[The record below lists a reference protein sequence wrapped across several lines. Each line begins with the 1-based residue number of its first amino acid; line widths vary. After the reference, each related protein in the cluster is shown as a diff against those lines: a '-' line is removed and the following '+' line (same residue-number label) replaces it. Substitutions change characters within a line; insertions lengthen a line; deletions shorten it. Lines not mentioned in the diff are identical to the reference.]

1 MSEPP
6 YRVTVRRAVTDLFR
20 ELGITTIFG
29 NPGSTELGLLQDFP
43 TDFRYVLGLQESV
56 VVGMAD
62 GYAQATHN
70 AAVVNLHSAAGVGHA
85 MGNVFTASKN
95 QTPLVILA
103 GQQSRSMLPFDPF
116 LFSERA
122 TELPQPYV
130 KWACEPARGEDVPR
144 AVARAY
150 YTAMQPPQGPVFVS
164 VPADDWS
171 CSCERLDVRRVS
183 RAIRPDP
190 QLLADIAKGLDG
202 AASPAF
208 VVGAAVDRE
217 GAWDDV
223 VALAERHRAR
233 VWVAPMSGRS
243 GFPEDHALFAGFLPA
258 AREPIV
264 RLLTGHDFVLVIGA
278 PAFSYHVEGTGPC
291 VPPGTTLAQLTDDP
305 SQAAWMPVGVSVLGS
320 VRSAVRDLIAQSAP
334 VDRAWPPPKAP
345 APAVEPC
352 HPMSIDYVLQTL
364 ASVRDPGSIIV
375 EEATSARA
383 AMHEY
388 LPILRPETFY
398 TMSSGGLGWSL
409 PAAIGIALARPRQ
422 KTIAVLGDGASM
434 YSIQGLWSAAR
445 LRLPITFLILKNR
458 RYAVLRELASFY
470 GFSKV
475 QADSLEGT
483 DLPGIDFVGLARSMG
498 CAAVRVEE
506 PQELPDALSES
517 MQARGPLV
525 VEIEVA

>member
-1 MSEPP
+1 MSDSPH
-6 YRVTVRRAVTDLFR
+6 RVPVRRAVTDLLR
-20 ELGITTIFG
+20 ELGIITIFG

-43 TDFRYVLGLQESV
+43 KDFRYVLGLQESV

-85 MGNVFTASKN
+85 MGNIFTASKN
-95 QTPLVILA
+95 QTPLIILA
-103 GQQSRSMLPFDPF
+103 GQQSRSMLPFEPF

-122 TELPQPYV
+122 TELPRPYV
-130 KWACEPARGEDVPR
+130 KWACEPARGEDVPK
-144 AVARAY
+144 AIARGY

-171 CSCERLDVRRVS
+171 CSCEPVQIRRVS

-190 QLLADIAKGLDG
+190 QLVAEIAKVLNR
-202 AASPAF
+202 AVSPAF

-217 GAWDDV
+217 QAWDDV

-233 VWVAPMSGRS
+233 VWIAPMSGRN

-291 VPPGTTLAQLTDDP
+291 VPPGATLAQLVDDP
-305 SQAAWMPVGVSVLGS
+305 NHAAWTPVGTSVLGS
-320 VRSAVRDLIAQSAP
+320 VQLGVRDLLTQSTP
-334 VDRAWPPPKAP
+334 VDRPWPPAKAP
-345 APAVEPC
+345 APTVDPC
-352 HPMSIDYVLQTL
+352 NPMTSAYVLHTL
-364 ASVRDPGSIIV
+364 AAVRDPGSIIV
-375 EEATSARA
+375 EEATSARVD
-383 AMHEY
+383 MHQH

-398 TMSSGGLGWSL
+398 TMSSGGLGFGL
-409 PAAIGIALARPRQ
+409 PAAVGIALARPQ
-422 KTIAVLGDGASM
+422 EKVIAVLGDGASM
-434 YSIQGLWSAAR
+434 YAIQGLWSAAQ

-458 RYAVLRELASFY
+458 RYAVLRELAAFY
-470 GFSKV
+470 GFSPEE
-475 QADSLEGT
+475 AASLQGT
-483 DLPGIDFVGLARSMG
+483 DLPAIDFVGLARSMG
-498 CAAVRVEE
+498 CGAVRVDA
-506 PQELPDALSES
+506 PRELPGALSES
-517 MQARGPLV
+517 IQAKGPVV
-525 VEIEVA
+525 VEIDVA

>member
-1 MSEPP
+1 MSDSPH
-6 YRVTVRRAVTDLFR
+6 RVPVRRAVTDLLR

-29 NPGSTELGLLQDFP
+29 NPGTTELGLLQDFP
-43 TDFRYVLGLQESV
+43 KDFHYVLGLQESV

-85 MGNVFTASKN
+85 MGNIFTAAKN
-95 QTPLVILA
+95 QTPLIILA
-103 GQQSRSMLPFDPF
+103 GQQSRSMLPFEPF
-116 LFSERA
+116 LFSDRA
-122 TELPQPYV
+122 TELPRPYV
-130 KWACEPARGEDVPR
+130 KWSCEPARGEDVPR
-144 AVARAY
+144 AIARGY

-171 CSCERLDVRRVS
+171 CSCERLEVRRVS

-190 QLLADIAKGLDG
+190 ELVAEIAKSLNS

-208 VVGAAVDRE
+208 VVGASVDRE
-217 GAWDDV
+217 GAWNDV
-223 VALAERHRAR
+223 VALAELHRAK
-233 VWVAPMSGRS
+233 VWVAPMSGRN

-291 VPPGTTLAQLTDDP
+291 VPPGTTLAQLVDD
-305 SQAAWMPVGVSVLGS
+305 SNQAAWTPVGISVLGS
-320 VRSAVRDLIAQSAP
+320 VQLGVRDLIAESTR
-334 VDRAWPPPKAP
+334 VDRPWPPAKGP
-345 APAVEPC
+345 AASVDPC
-352 HPMSIDYVLQTL
+352 HPMSVDYVLQTL

-383 AMHEY
+383 SMHQH

-398 TMSSGGLGWSL
+398 TMSSGGLGFGL
-409 PAAIGIALARPRQ
+409 PAAVGIALARPQ
-422 KTIAVLGDGASM
+422 EKVIALLGDGASM
-434 YSIQGLWSAAR
+434 YSIQGLWSAAQ
-445 LRLPITFLILKNR
+445 LRLPVTFLILKNG

-470 GFSKV
+470 GFGAAEAGAL
-475 QADSLEGT
+475 QGT

-498 CAAVRVEE
+498 CAAVRVDA
-506 PQELPDALSES
+506 PQDLRGALSES
-517 MQARGPLV
+517 IQTRGPVV
-525 VEIEVA
+525 VEIDVA